1 MKTPLKTE
9 PASKPKAADT
19 LITVAEAVLAYRNE
33 KRVTLALLSRIM
45 NRASGMLRINDIDER
60 MELEN
65 AATLTLAKKLG
76 GCCRDRVAA
85 ETKISS

>member
-1 MKTPLKTE
+1 M
-9 PASKPKAADT
+9 
-19 LITVAEAVLAYRNE
+19 AEAVLAYRNE

-45 NRASGMLRINDIDER
+45 NRASGLLRINDIDER

-76 GCCRDRVAA
+76 LVC
-85 ETKISS
+85 

>member
-1 MKTPLKTE
+1 MKTPTKTE
-9 PASKPKAADT
+9 PTTGKPKAADT
-19 LITVAEAVLAYRNE
+19 LIVMAEAALAYRND

-45 NRASGMLRINDIDER
+45 NRASGLLRINDIDER

-76 GCCRDRVAA
+76 LV
-85 ETKISS
+85 S

>member
-1 MKTPLKTE
+1 M
-9 PASKPKAADT
+9 
-19 LITVAEAVLAYRNE
+19 AEAVLAYRNE

-45 NRASGMLRINDIDER
+45 NRASGLLRINDIDER

-76 GCCRDRVAA
+76 LV
-85 ETKISS
+85 S

>member
-1 MKTPLKTE
+1 MKTPTKTE
-9 PASKPKAADT
+9 PASKPTAADT
-19 LITVAEAVLAYRNE
+19 LIVMAEAALAYRND
-33 KRVTLALLSRIM
+33 KRVTLALLSRLM

-76 GCCRDRVAA
+76 LVV
-85 ETKISS
+85 S

>member
-1 MKTPLKTE
+1 
-9 PASKPKAADT
+9 
-19 LITVAEAVLAYRNE
+19 VAEAVLAYRNE

-45 NRASGMLRINDIDER
+45 NRASGLLRINDIDER

-76 GCCRDRVAA
+76 LVC
-85 ETKISS
+85 